1 MLTPQLSSGVSATEM
16 SVEGGARP
24 EVTWWTQNPDVA
36 LVGAITLDDEAKLQL
51 ELLFATLDTGGN
63 GVISEAD
70 FYMVDG
76 AGDSQ
81 MGGGSSGGG
90 RKSSLETAR
99 AALLQRELLQRWD
112 ELLKHFDFAS
122 DGKITPQEFVQGFK
136 LAALR
141 SPLDATRGSGAIPVT
156 HFDYL
161 TLLNGS
167 VNATVKNLCKMIFDF
182 FASANAGADASLA
195 RVQAQVVENKMIFGV
210 PKSA

>member
-1 MLTPQLSSGVSATEM
+1 MLAPQLSTGVSTM
-16 SVEGGARP
+16 SVEGGATRP
-24 EVTWWTQNPDVA
+24 EVTWWTQNPNVA

-51 ELLFATLDTGGN
+51 ELLFATIDTDGN

-76 AGDSQ
+76 NSQ
-81 MGGGSSGGG
+81 MGSGTSGGG
-90 RKSSLETAR
+90 RRSSLETAR

-112 ELLKHFDFAS
+112 ELLTHFDFAS
-122 DGKITPQEFVQGFK
+122 DNKVSPHEFVQGFK

-141 SPLDATRGSGAIPVT
+141 SPLDATRGSGAIPVN

-195 RVQAQVVENKMIFGV
+195 RVQAQVVANRMIFGV
-210 PKSA
+210 PLSND